1 MELLQSLLSFVHNHY
16 QDPLTVRQIAAYGI
30 INKNR
35 CTDLFRKYTRLSP
48 IKYLNEYR
56 LYMAKNL
63 ILNTKKPISEI
74 SADVGYNQISH
85 FIEQFRGAYGLSPL
99 KYRNQFAGQ
108 YSDRTSSL

>member
-1 MELLQSLLSFVHNHY
+1 MLSFVHSHY

-48 IKYLNEYR
+48 IKYLKR
-56 LYMAKNL
+56 IPALYGK
-63 ILNTKKPISEI
+63 KSDPKHEKPISEI

-108 YSDRTSSL
+108 SSDRTSSLS

>member
-1 MELLQSLLSFVHNHY
+1 MLSFVHSHY

-85 FIEQFRGAYGLSPL
+85 LLNSSGVLWPFSL
-99 KYRNQFAGQ
+99 KIQEPVCWSVF
-108 YSDRTSSL
+108 